1 MRRRA
6 HGPWPATRE
15 KLARARALRSLPT
28 SSEERLWSLLRRG
41 ALGVRV
47 RRQHV
52 LLGWIVD
59 VYIPAWRLV
68 IEVDGSVHDARAEDD
83 AHRDAAL
90 TREGV
95 RVLRLRVDE
104 IDDSPE
110 VLLTRIRMHAS

>member
-28 SSEERLWSLLRRG
+28 ASEERLWSLLRRG
-41 ALGVRV
+41 ALDVRV

-59 VYIPAWRLV
+59 FYIPAWRLV
-68 IEVDGSVHDARAEDD
+68 IEVDGSAHDACAEDD
-83 AHRDAAL
+83 RRRDEVFA
-90 TREGV
+90 REGV
-95 RVLRLRVDE
+95 RVLRLRVEE
-104 IDDSPE
+104 IDASPE
-110 VLLTRIRMHAS
+110 VLLPRIRAHTL